1 MNLSENHIKQVAALK
16 RCYPYRIIWAAI
28 DNEGREIQGADY
40 NRRQINKMARLGY
53 KVFVVLGDKVFVVQ

>member
-1 MNLSENHIKQVAALK
+1 MELSQKHLAEVAALK

-28 DNEGREIQGADY
+28 TNDGEEIQGADY

-53 KVFVVLGDKVFVVQ
+53 KVFVLQ

>member
-1 MNLSENHIKQVAALK
+1 MELSQKHLVEVEALK

-28 DNEGREIQGADY
+28 NNEGEEIQGADY

-53 KVFVVLGDKVFVVQ
+53 KVFILQ